1 MCLHCAIDKRVASAG
16 YSALPDETESSNKI
30 PKSSVGGRVKITNY
44 ENIFIKDFNKNWSR
58 EMFSMDSVLNTN
70 TLK

>member
-44 ENIFIKDFNKNWSR
+44 ENKNWSR